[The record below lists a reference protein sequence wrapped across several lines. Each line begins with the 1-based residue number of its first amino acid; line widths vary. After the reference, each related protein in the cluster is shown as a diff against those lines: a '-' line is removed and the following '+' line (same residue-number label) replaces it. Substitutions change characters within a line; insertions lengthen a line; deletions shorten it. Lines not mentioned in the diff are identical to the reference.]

1 MFTYITSLFRASKLS
16 SGMPPGSNI
25 NTPSNNIPSEDIYK
39 LTSPSSST
47 STSQISLP
55 NIAQT
60 AEDFADP
67 STSNSYG
74 SPWRAP
80 LNPFSPFTI
89 PSNPTKTQRPKST
102 TETTNSSDHTTR
114 QSPPQGVQVNTTSAE
129 DKNAQNL
136 QGMTSTDGVFDRPP
150 PPIDPMIHPPRPP
163 TPSRIDTVAANYEEE
178 DFYTKQEIDAEIKAM
193 QQGCILQRICCFC
206 CPD

>member
-1 MFTYITSLFRASKLS
+1 
-16 SGMPPGSNI
+16 MPPSNT
-25 NTPSNNIPSEDIYK
+25 NTPSNNIPSENIYK

-60 AEDFADP
+60 AEDSADP
-67 STSNSYG
+67 STSNPYE

-89 PSNPTKTQRPKST
+89 PSDPTKTQRPKLT
-102 TETTNSSDHTTR
+102 TEVTNSSDHTAQ
-114 QSPPQGVQVNTTSAE
+114 QSPPQGVQLNTKSTE
-129 DKNAQNL
+129 DKNPQDPRRI
-136 QGMTSTDGVFDRPP
+136 TSTDGVFDRPP
-150 PPIDPMIHPPRPP
+150 PPIDPMIHPRRPP
-163 TPSRIDTVAANYEEE
+163 TPSHIDTVAANYEEE
-178 DFYTKQEIDAEIKAM
+178 DFYTKQEFDAEIKAM

-206 CPD
+206 CPG